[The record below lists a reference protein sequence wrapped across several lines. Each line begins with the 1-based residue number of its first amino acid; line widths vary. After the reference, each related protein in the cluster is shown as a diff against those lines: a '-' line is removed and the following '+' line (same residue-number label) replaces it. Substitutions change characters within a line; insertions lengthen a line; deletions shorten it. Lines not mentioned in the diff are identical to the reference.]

1 MPFEFAADPAW
12 PWSLPRIGLPLL
24 AVVAVLLAA
33 LTIATYRGAA
43 PRRRVAAVI
52 ALRLLAL
59 LLAVLTLV
67 RPALAF
73 REDLRVPSVLVI
85 AADGSA
91 SMATADEV
99 DAKSRWFTLQ
109 RILERSQPA
118 LDRLRSEHNVT
129 VQLHRF
135 AEDVSDYDPAA
146 KPDGPRTDFGRMLH
160 TLAERYGA
168 ERSLRGL
175 IVLSDGADNGTRFPA
190 LGEAAKWRALGGPVQ
205 PFALGQPNTSAA
217 QRDIAITSITP
228 EPSPVP
234 VKAKLTV
241 RGTLDA
247 PGFEGARQVR
257 VRLLL
262 DDKEV
267 NTKEV
272 ELPKTTG
279 NEVQLTTDAPSNP
292 GEVKLTLRVDP
303 LPGEATTVNNEIST
317 FLTVTKEGVSVL
329 YVDRLREEAKFIR
342 YALAGDPRFRLTEAI
357 RQTDDPPAAGEA
369 DFLQLDRQAYDVII
383 LGDVSMRR
391 LGADRVAKIAELV
404 RDKGVG
410 LLMTGGEES
419 LGGDWQGTRIADALP
434 VRLGTIRQVE
444 GQVQM
449 LPTDEG
455 LRHFVL
461 RLASGPDRKDNEAV
475 WQRLPRLDGYTKLD
489 QPKPG
494 AVVLAQTASDK
505 APLMVAQN
513 YGKGRTMALAVDT
526 TWLWT
531 GLGFPNSTEGSEKH
545 AQFWKQLVIYLAQ
558 QENQGGSVWVRPD
571 ARRLPAGSQFGF
583 TVGLRGKSGLD
594 LPEGEFDVHVEGPGG
609 VKEPTPV
616 TRERDGSR
624 GTFWKTDK
632 PGEYRIVVNGRGKDT
647 DGASITG
654 EASARVLI
662 YQDDTE
668 TLRQAADHDFLTK
681 LAAAGG
687 GKFHRADELP
697 RFLESLATQS
707 PAAGRQKAVYW
718 PDWRSA
724 QTTGFL
730 PALFVAFVAV
740 LGFEW
745 GLRRYWGMV

>member
-24 AVVAVLLAA
+24 AVVAVLLAG

-59 LLAVLTLV
+59 LLAVLTLA
-67 RPALAF
+67 RPAIAF
-73 REDLRVPSVLVI
+73 REDLRVPSVLVFAI
-85 AADGSA
+85 DGSA

-109 RILERSQPA
+109 RILERAQPA
-118 LDRLRSEHNVT
+118 LDKLRNEHNVT
-129 VQLHRF
+129 VHLHRF
-135 AEDVSDYDPAA
+135 AEDVSDYDSAG

-190 LGEAAKWRALGGPVQ
+190 LGEAAKWRSLGGPVQ
-205 PFALGQPNTSAA
+205 TFALGQPNTSSS

-234 VKAKLTV
+234 VKAKLAV

-247 PGFEGARQVR
+247 PGFEGARVR
-257 VRLLL
+257 VRLFL
-262 DDKEV
+262 DDKEA
-267 NTKEV
+267 NTKDV
-272 ELPKTTG
+272 ELLKTNG
-279 NEVQLTTDAPSNP
+279 NEVTLTADAPANP
-292 GEVKLTLRVDP
+292 GEVKLTLKADP

-317 FLTVTKEGVSVL
+317 FLTVTKEGVSIL
-329 YVDRLREEAKFIR
+329 YVDRLRDETKFIR

-357 RQTDDPPAAGEA
+357 RQTDDPPAAGEN
-369 DFLQLDRQAYDVII
+369 DFLQFDKQAYDVII
-383 LGDVSMRR
+383 LGDVSARR

-419 LGGDWQGTRIADALP
+419 LGGDWQRTAIADAMP
-434 VRLGTIRQVE
+434 VRMGTIRQVE

-449 LPTDEG
+449 QPTEAG
-455 LRHFVL
+455 LRHYVL
-461 RLASGPDRKDNEAV
+461 RLTDGADRKDNEAV
-475 WQRLPRLDGYTKLD
+475 WHRLPRLNGYTRLD
-489 QPKPG
+489 QPKAG
-494 AVVLAQTASDK
+494 AVTLAETASDH

-531 GLGFPNSTEGSEKH
+531 GLGFPTTTEGAEKH
-545 AQFWKQLVIYLAQ
+545 AKFWKQLVIYLAQ

-594 LPEGEFDVHVEGPGG
+594 LPEGEFDVRVEGPGG
-609 VKEPTPV
+609 LKEPIAV

-624 GTFWKTDK
+624 GVFWKTDK
-632 PGEYRIVVNGRGKDT
+632 PGEYKIVVNGRGKDT
-647 DGASITG
+647 DGSAITG

-697 RFLESLATQS
+697 RFLESLATRS

-718 PDWRSA
+718 PDWRA
-724 QTTGFL
+724 ARTTGFL